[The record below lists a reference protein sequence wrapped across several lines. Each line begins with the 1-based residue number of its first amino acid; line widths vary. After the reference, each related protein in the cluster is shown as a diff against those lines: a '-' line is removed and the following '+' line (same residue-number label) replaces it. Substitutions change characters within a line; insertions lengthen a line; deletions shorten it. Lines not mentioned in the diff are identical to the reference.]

1 VQSGR
6 HRAPGTSHLVTVDA
20 RAGFGQA
27 DRIFGSRTDL
37 MLNRP

>member
-1 VQSGR
+1 LCSQGGIT
-6 HRAPGTSHLVTVDA
+6 PGTSHLVTVDA